1 MQDRG
6 EKSEVICAK
15 CTRYCT
21 CGCNRPLYQNQRRK
35 PPRDSDIDTISGSF
49 LLHFLRIAMQDLMHY
64 LLKLVLEEGKLQD
77 FVSLNQVI
85 HSRPI

>member
-1 MQDRG
+1 
-6 EKSEVICAK
+6 
-15 CTRYCT
+15 
-21 CGCNRPLYQNQRRK
+21 
-35 PPRDSDIDTISGSF
+35 
-49 LLHFLRIAMQDLMHY
+49 MQDLMHY